1 MEYSWKWFHEKTLKF
16 SWKWFHEKKFEAIV
30 DLLKY
35 PHPFWTPCKYVS
47 DFCRAPQKQNKHNS
61 ILADQ
66 QQSYM
71 MTKWYINYKYPFFE
85 KYNFSNILSI
95 HKQLKKNSVK
105 SQSHTRRNFGKKIIF
120 FHQKQNNVY
129 CCIVL
134 KMYQSLGSVFIN
146 YFFCRFCFF
155 VFLHVM
161 SVMRDEFAKKKS
173 LNAPWIIIVET
184 FIQKSSWN
192 HHLEIS
198 NK

>member
-1 MEYSWKWFHEKTLKF
+1 MKISSKQITNSIIWNKNNNNKQNKQPSLPVARPALSSSSPSRIFYYDSQSMNILFLLVVDYCYIAFTYRVSYMEYSWKWFHEKTLKF

-71 MTKWYINYKYPFFE
+71 MTKWYINYKYPFL
-85 KYNFSNILSI
+85 KNIISPI
-95 HKQLKKNSVK
+95 FYPYTNNWKKNSVK

-120 FHQKQNNVY
+120 FSPKT
-129 CCIVL
+129 
-134 KMYQSLGSVFIN
+134 K
-146 YFFCRFCFF
+146 
-155 VFLHVM
+155 
-161 SVMRDEFAKKKS
+161 
-173 LNAPWIIIVET
+173 
-184 FIQKSSWN
+184 
-192 HHLEIS
+192 
-198 NK
+198 